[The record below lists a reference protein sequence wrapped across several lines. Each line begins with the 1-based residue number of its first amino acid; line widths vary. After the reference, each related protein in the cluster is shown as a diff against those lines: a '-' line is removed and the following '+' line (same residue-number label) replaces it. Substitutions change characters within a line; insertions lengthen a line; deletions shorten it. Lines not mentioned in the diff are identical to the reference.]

1 MPTTEIIPQNRY
13 YVRISELSK
22 AGKNAKRAVTKF
34 KKLQELKSSKNVS
47 HMMLVPK
54 FLDVLHSTL
63 KLRNSKD
70 DSLRLGYVEI
80 VNALDYGVYRHNF
93 NTTCIE
99 L

>member
-22 AGKNAKRAVTKF
+22 AGKNAKRAVAKF
-34 KKLQELKSSKNVS
+34 KNLQELKSSKNVS

-54 FLDVLHSTL
+54 FLDVLHDNL
-63 KLRNSKD
+63 KLKD
-70 DSLRLGYVEI
+70 SDDNGLRIGYVEI
-80 VNALDYGVYRHNF
+80 VNALDCGVYRHNF
-93 NTTCIE
+93 NTTYIE

>member
-22 AGKNAKRAVTKF
+22 AGKNAKRAITKF
-34 KKLQELKSSKNVS
+34 KKLQELKSNKNVS

-54 FLDVLHSTL
+54 FLDVLHSSL

-80 VNALDYGVYRHNF
+80 VNALDCGVYRHNF
-93 NTTCIE
+93 NTTYLE

>member
-13 YVRISELSK
+13 YVNLSELSK

-34 KKLQELKSSKNVS
+34 KKLQELKSNKNVS

-80 VNALDYGVYRHNF
+80 VNALDCGVYRHNF
-93 NTTCIE
+93 NTTYIE

>member
-22 AGKNAKRAVTKF
+22 AGKNAKRAVTKS

-93 NTTCIE
+93 NTTYIE